1 MNNINKL
8 CLACSL
14 MLCCLFSETRIGYI
28 DSQIIL
34 TQFEDVRQVQVELE
48 KEQKKLQ
55 TIYEKKIISLDSL
68 KNSYETGSII
78 LSDNKKQEML
88 IQIEQKEKE
97 IQQWQLQ
104 YVGPE
109 GELYRLQNELMN
121 PILKVID
128 QAISTVGKEKEY
140 DYIFDAAA
148 GGIVYALDANNLTQD
163 VLNELQKI
171 NTTPDSDNE

>member
-1 MNNINKL
+1 MRVINKL
-8 CLACSL
+8 FLISSL
-14 MLCCLFSETRIGYI
+14 MFCFLYSETRIGYI

-68 KNSYETGSII
+68 KNAYETGSII
-78 LSDNKKQEML
+78 LSENKKQEML
-88 IQIEQKEKE
+88 VQIEQKERE
-97 IQQWQLQ
+97 MQEWQLK

-109 GELYRLQNELMN
+109 GELYKLQNELMN

-171 NTTPDSDNE
+171 NTSTSPENE